1 MTNIA
6 GREFQR
12 YLRSY
17 GRELHCLIE
26 HRAEDPSAMIFR
38 VRALYFCGFNIKHLE
53 LFWNFVTY
61 FLSQLSPSLTA
72 HYPPTLQIS
81 HEAWKK
87 Q

>member
-1 MTNIA
+1 
-6 GREFQR
+6 
-12 YLRSY
+12 
-17 GRELHCLIE
+17 
-26 HRAEDPSAMIFR
+26 MIFR